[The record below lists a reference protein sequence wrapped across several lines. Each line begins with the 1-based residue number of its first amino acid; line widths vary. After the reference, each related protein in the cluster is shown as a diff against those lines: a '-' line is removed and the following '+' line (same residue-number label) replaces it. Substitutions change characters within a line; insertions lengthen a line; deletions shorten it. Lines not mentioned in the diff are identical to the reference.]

1 MTNMGVLDG
10 VFRFTVGVA
19 LLAWSY
25 GRIGPVTR
33 RTWAAGCSGLAGA
46 VFALTGLFRHCPL
59 YAYFKIDSCAIYPGD
74 DEE

>member
-1 MTNMGVLDG
+1 MMTNMGVLDG

-25 GRIGPVTR
+25 GRIGPVMSDMGS
-33 RTWAAGCSGLAGA
+33 WLLWIAGA
-46 VFALTGLFRHCPL
+46 VLALTGLFRHCPL
-59 YAYFKIDSCAIYPGD
+59 YAYFKIDSCAIYPKD